1 MIEEILRRKRHNG
14 IRQVGDKTSSGRR
27 SYQKLQYNIPNEYKN
42 NFFYRLDESGK
53 YRRTNTSNYFN
64 PTINMCG
71 YGVRDRIKHLRTLF
85 RQGKLMIGDLPL
97 KLRRKILRPY

>member
-1 MIEEILRRKRHNG
+1 MESDKLG
-14 IRQVGDKTSSGRR
+14 IKHLPEGEVIK
-27 SYQKLQYNIPNEYKN
+27 SYSTTFRMNIKI

-53 YRRTNTSNYFN
+53 YIRTNTSNYFN

-71 YGVRDRIKHLRTLF
+71 YGVKDRIKHLRTLF

-97 KLRRKILRPY
+97 KLRRKILIPY